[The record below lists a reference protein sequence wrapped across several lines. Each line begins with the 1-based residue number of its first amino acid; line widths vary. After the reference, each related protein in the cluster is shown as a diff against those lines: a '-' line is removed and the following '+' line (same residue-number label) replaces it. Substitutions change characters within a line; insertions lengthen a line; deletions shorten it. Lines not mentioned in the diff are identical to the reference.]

1 MGVVWIADFAYSS
14 NRQDDYELPDE
25 LYSGNGHDLRPI
37 TFRNDASDVTLLMH
51 IVNDIFYPSHELNYL
66 LRNKY
71 LDVNATDSLGQTA
84 LMYAIDVGNRFAVSE
99 LVNAGADVNA
109 RNYLGQTPLMYAAG
123 KSDGYSNNGTWIIDF
138 LIWKGADNA
147 VDDLGRTALMHA
159 AGHGYRRLV
168 GSLLW
173 EFYCELSGGRE
184 RFILFNDDDPGEKR
198 RLHIFQGRERFI
210 LIDDDDPYTEE
221 DNFGRTAL
229 TYLNGASSVS
239 QQWKE
244 EITQMLRCGYDDFNG
259 LMF

>member
-1 MGVVWIADFAYSS
+1 MMNFKFNLLIILFFIGVVWIADFAYSS

-25 LYSGNGHDLRPI
+25 LYRGNGHDLRPI

-51 IVNDIFYPSHELNYL
+51 IVNDIFYPSRELNFL
-66 LRNKY
+66 LRNRY

-84 LMYAIDVGNRFAVSE
+84 LMYAIEVGNGLAVLE

-123 KSDGYSNNGTWIIDF
+123 KSDGYFFGGYSIIDF
-138 LIWKGADNA
+138 LISKGADNA

-159 AGHGYRRLV
+159 AGHGYRGLV
-168 GSLLW
+168 GILLM
-173 EFYCELSGGRE
+173 EFYCEWSRGRG
-184 RFILFNDDDPGEKR
+184 RVILF
-198 RLHIFQGRERFI
+198 
-210 LIDDDDPYTEE
+210 DDDDPYTE
-221 DNFGRTAL
+221 DDDLRRTAL

-239 QQWKE
+239 QQRKE

-259 LMF
+259 FAF